1 MKNKRIFVI
10 AGIIGSV
17 LGLLLIL
24 AFILY
29 AWTNDSGHTG
39 IHSYYALGLY
49 VPLAFLG
56 GFLLRA
62 SSKGNTEWNWGLAA
76 LLVGVMGMALL
87 VYFDISGALLSYGMW
102 ADRHG

>member
-1 MKNKRIFVI
+1 MKKNSNIVI
-10 AGIIGSV
+10 AGVIGSV

-39 IHSYYALGLY
+39 IHPYRALGLY

-56 GFLLRA
+56 GFLLGAHQNGSREWKWGMA
-62 SSKGNTEWNWGLAA
+62 S
-76 LLVGVMGMALL
+76 LLVGVLGIALL
-87 VYFDISGALLSYGMW
+87 VYFDVSGALLSYGMW

>member
-1 MKNKRIFVI
+1 MKNNRNTVK

-24 AFILY
+24 ALIAY

-39 IHSYYALGLY
+39 IHPYRALGLY

-56 GFLLRA
+56 GFLLGAHQNGSREWKWGMA
-62 SSKGNTEWNWGLAA
+62 S
-76 LLVGVMGMALL
+76 LLVGILGTALL
-87 VYFDISGALLSYGMW
+87 FYLDFSAALLSYGLW